1 MPIRFQELM
10 QYQ

>member
-1 MPIRFQELM
+1 MPIKFQELM